1 MSNPSA
7 AYSEHTKALR
17 EIGTLGSICS
27 LLGWDEQVNMAPAG
41 ADHRARQSSYIARVH
56 HEKFT
61 SPRIGE
67 LLASV
72 EASDLVKD
80 PESDAAANVR
90 ETRHDYDRARKIPA
104 DLVEEL
110 ARTEVHSQL
119 AWGEARKKSS
129 FKEFAPWLQ
138 KTVDLKKREAE
149 CVGYK
154 DHIYDALIDPY
165 EPHATTR
172 ELRNVLEDLRDPLIE
187 LIGKITSSGRKAP
200 TEIMERKYPAAL
212 QEKLARMGA
221 EAIGFDFNAGR
232 LDVSVHPFC
241 SGQGPG
247 DTRMTTRYDE
257 NYFVDAFMGVL
268 HETGHAMYE
277 QGLPKAEHFGEPLGE
292 SISLGIHE
300 SQSRMWENLVGRSRA
315 FWEYFLP
322 KTKEVFGNGLN
333 DVTLDQWVWAVNDIR
348 PTFIRTESDEATYN
362 LHILLR
368 FEMETAMMSGDL
380 SIADVPGAWN
390 EKMKKYL
397 GITPPDD
404 ARGCLQDI
412 HWSGGSIGY
421 FATYTLGNLYGAQF
435 EQQAKKDLGDLDAM
449 FAKGEFKPLLDWLR
463 KNIHRHGRRYTAKQ
477 LVKRVTGKELTA
489 EPLLNHL
496 KKKAKELYG
505 V

>member
-1 MSNPSA
+1 MSNPSQ
-7 AYSEHTKALR
+7 AYSELLAQLK
-17 EIGTLGSICS
+17 EITLLGSVGS
-27 LLGWDEQVNMAPAG
+27 LLGWDEQVNLPPAG
-41 ADHRARQSSYIARVH
+41 ADHRAAQSAMIARMT
-56 HEKFT
+56 HERFT
-61 SPRIGE
+61 APRIGE
-67 LLASV
+67 LLAQV
-72 EASDLVKD
+72 EGSDLVKD

-90 ETRHDYDRARKIPA
+90 ETRREYDRATKIPPE
-104 DLVEEL
+104 LVEEM
-110 ARTEVHSQL
+110 AHTEVL
-119 AWGEARKKSS
+119 AQQAWADARKKSQ
-129 FKEFAPWLQ
+129 FKLFQPWLA
-138 KTVDLKKREAE
+138 KTLDLKKREAQ
-149 CVGYK
+149 CVGFK

-165 EPHATTR
+165 EPHTTTR
-172 ELRNVLEDLRDPLIE
+172 ELRGVLESLRDQLIE
-187 LIGKITSSGRKAP
+187 LIGRITSSGRKAP

-257 NYFVDAFMGVL
+257 NYFIDAFMGVL

-277 QGLPKAEHFGEPLGE
+277 QGLPKKDHFGEPIAD

-300 SQSRMWENLVGRSRA
+300 SQSRTWENLVGRSRA
-315 FWEYFLP
+315 FWVYFLP
-322 KTKEVFGNGLN
+322 KAKEVFGNSLN
-333 DVTLDQWVWAVNDIR
+333 DVKLDHWVWAVNDIR

-380 SIADVPGAWN
+380 SVGDIPGAWN

-412 HWSGGSIGY
+412 HWSSGAIGY

-435 EQQAKKDLGDLDAM
+435 CEQARKDLGDLDAM
-449 FAKGEFKPLLDWLR
+449 FARGEFKPLLEWSR

-477 LVKRVTGKELTA
+477 LVKRVTGKELSA
-489 EPLLNHL
+489 EPLMNHL
-496 KKKAKELYG
+496 RTKARDLYQ